1 MDIAL
6 SVIKMFGGLALLI
19 YGMKLLSS
27 QLKKLSGGK
36 FEKSLVSVTNN
47 PFKGLLVGFLITV
60 ATQSSATTTV
70 IVVSLVNSGILQLR
84 SSIPIIMG
92 ANIGTTINS
101 QVLRLTAINGN
112 SIVSLISPANLAPI
126 ILIIGIII
134 MERAKKQKTKDI
146 GQLIMGLGILF
157 TGMITMVGVASSFS
171 DLPILSTILQKLS
184 NPVLGVL
191 AGAIVTAIVQSS
203 AATIGILQAL
213 STTGIITY
221 ATTIPIILG
230 QNIGTC
236 ITSILASASGSKNA
250 KRVAAVHL
258 YFNLIGTILF
268 LAIIYTYQSL
278 IGFAFWNSAV
288 DMGGIANF
296 HTVFNIASTIVLF
309 PFIPALEKLTM
320 ITVRDKK
327 KDDEDVNE
335 DEYIGYLNKLDNKV
349 EEIPSI
355 SISNSA
361 SVIGCMGEIAARNFK
376 KTKDLLIKF
385 DSEKF
390 ERVHER
396 EDIIDKM
403 EEKVTKY
410 LVDLGELNLTAEENT
425 SITLLMKVESEF
437 EKIGDYSYRLSK
449 NIENMN
455 EKEIKLSQTA
465 IDEVNLMYLITMQA
479 ITKTVKLFKTKNED
493 YIVEIAALK
502 EIADVK
508 KDKYRED
515 HIKRLKNG
523 KCNVESGIVFLEF
536 LTVFEKIFEHCINIS
551 MELSNYLKKDS
562 IMTKQGYYKRL
573 YEEQPK
579 LLKDKLNE
587 YSLMYD
593 I

>member
-47 PFKGLLVGFLITV
+47 PFKGLLIGFLITV

-171 DLPILSTILQKLS
+171 DLPILTIILQKLS
-184 NPVLGVL
+184 NPLLGVL

-221 ATTIPIILG
+221 STTIPIILG

-236 ITSILASASGSKNA
+236 VTSILASTSGSKNA

-278 IGFAFWNSAV
+278 IGFTFWNSAV

-296 HTVFNIASTIVLF
+296 HTVFNIVSTIVLF
-309 PFIPALEKLTM
+309 PFIPALEKLTI
-320 ITVRDKK
+320 ITVRDDK
-327 KDDEDVNE
+327 KDDEDTNE
-335 DEYIGYLNKLDNKV
+335 DEYIRFLNKLDNKV
-349 EEIPSI
+349 EELPSI
-355 SISNSA
+355 SISNSV
-361 SVIGCMGEIAARNFK
+361 SVIGCMGEIAAKNFK
-376 KTKDLLIKF
+376 KTKELLLKF
-385 DSEKF
+385 DTSKF

-551 MELSNYLKKDS
+551 MELCNYLKKDS